1 MRDTQSTYVKEGLEL
16 IVIDPAT
23 LVFFSYIL
31 LDFLLHI
38 SEWYEYLWINGRSV
52 ESPSSKSNRQDRN
65 QATLRDSESV
75 CLSLSPRRVL
85 TKFRVRTG
93 GAHGNQIHST
103 TL

>member
-23 LVFFSYIL
+23 LVFLASYIL

-38 SEWYEYLWINGRSV
+38 SELYEYLWINGRSV

-65 QATLRDSESV
+65 QATLGDSESG
-75 CLSLSPRRVL
+75 CLSLSL
-85 TKFRVRTG
+85 STSCF
-93 GAHGNQIHST
+93 NQI
-103 TL
+103 